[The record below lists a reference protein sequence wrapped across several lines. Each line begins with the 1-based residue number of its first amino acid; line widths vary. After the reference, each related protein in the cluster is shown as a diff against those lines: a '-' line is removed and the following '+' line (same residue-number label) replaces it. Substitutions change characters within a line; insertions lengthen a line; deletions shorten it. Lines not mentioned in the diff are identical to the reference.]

1 MGLFGKSTNKNNSNT
16 TEAAPDKWRDKYLD
30 LLDTQEQSEKERKFE
45 QELLCKA
52 IVRLSV
58 AASGF
63 DNQLDPYLL
72 RIRSHLKSGIN
83 SVQLKAE
90 LEQFTDVLTR
100 ITDAS
105 EQRPAATTSV
115 AQTDESASRRDI
127 DLLFEFLLHHYQE
140 PQQNSALVSI
150 RDSLT
155 YPLNTQQLFLSIA
168 EIIERKPERI
178 KQTNS
183 ELPFIIASPA
193 VNEPAINKHLI
204 SLIERL
210 DIPEA
215 LTAKAQALKQQLNSA
230 QNNKLDDHLDNVI
243 NFLLEINAANLPK
256 QQEIDKF
263 LAIIT
268 EQLAEL
274 DKAVTG
280 STMAVIDASVN
291 RSKLD
296 QSVSEQMNELHTR
309 SLAATQLEPLKA
321 VISSKISQITKEIHE
336 HKTKEQA
343 QREQTQKQLDEL
355 SQKIKSMESETSDLK
370 SKLQTA
376 STHAMRDPLTD
387 LPNRFAYD
395 ERLTIEITRW
405 QRYHTPL
412 SLIVWDIDFFK
423 KVNDQYGHQAGDKV
437 LIHVAKQFT
446 ENARKADFTARF
458 GGEEF
463 TMLLPHTN
471 KQSAFKLAHK
481 LRYLIEQSRININGE
496 LLAVTVSCGITQFI
510 DGDTHE
516 AAFARADQALYRA
529 KEQGRN
535 QCCLG

>member
-1 MGLFGKSTNKNNSNT
+1 MGLFGKSTSKNNSNS
-16 TEAAPDKWRDKYLD
+16 TEAPPDKWRDKYLD
-30 LLDTQEQSEKERKFE
+30 LLDTQEQSEKERKLE

-83 SVQLKAE
+83 SAQLKAE
-90 LEQFTDVLTR
+90 LEQFTEVLTR

-105 EQRPAATTSV
+105 EQRPAATLSV

-127 DLLFEFLLHHYQE
+127 ELLFEFLLHHYNE
-140 PQQNSALVSI
+140 PQQNSALINVKNSI
-150 RDSLT
+150 I
-155 YPLNTQQLFLSIA
+155 YPLDTQQLFLSIA
-168 EIIERKPERI
+168 EIIERKPERAQP
-178 KQTNS
+178 KETEPQ
-183 ELPFIIASPA
+183 PIISGPTL
-193 VNEPAINKHLI
+193 NEQAINKQLL

-210 DIPEA
+210 DVPESFA
-215 LTAKAQALKQQLNSA
+215 NKAQELKQQLSDA
-230 QNNKLDDHLDNVI
+230 QVSTLDERLDSVI
-243 NFLLEINAANLPK
+243 NFLLEINAASLPK

-296 QSVSEQMNELHTR
+296 QSVSEQMNELQTR

-376 STHAMRDPLTD
+376 STHASRDPLTD

-395 ERLTIEITRW
+395 ERLNVEVTRW

-437 LIHVAKQFT
+437 LVHVAKQFT
-446 ENARKADFTARF
+446 ENARKADFIARF

-481 LRYLIEQSRININGE
+481 LRYLIEQSRININTE

-510 DGDTHE
+510 EGDTHE
-516 AAFARADQALYRA
+516 TAFARADQALYRA